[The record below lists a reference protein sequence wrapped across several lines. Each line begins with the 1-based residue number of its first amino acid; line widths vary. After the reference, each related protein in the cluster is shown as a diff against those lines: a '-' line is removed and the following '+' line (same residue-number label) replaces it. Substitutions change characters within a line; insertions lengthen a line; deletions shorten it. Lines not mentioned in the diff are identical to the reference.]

1 MKNTFNWVVSLDAFL
16 KKAAEG
22 KIDKDLEEL
31 GHFIP
36 CHVGPLLVSILSTN
50 ALEHSITG
58 NVRCQCG
65 KEVATFS
72 GASNGS
78 DLDYQPR

>member
-1 MKNTFNWVVSLDAFL
+1 MKNTFNWVVRLDPPL
-16 KKAAEG
+16 KKSVEER
-22 KIDKDLEEL
+22 IDEDFEEL
-31 GHFIP
+31 GYFIP
-36 CHVGPLLVSILSTN
+36 CHVGPLLVSILSTD
-50 ALEHSITG
+50 ALEHSIKG

-78 DLDYQPR
+78 DLNYQPC